1 VRCIVHLAVPY
12 FASWAGITVLDG
24 GRLRSV
30 DSAGV
35 DEFAEGQRPRKVA
48 DLEPAAASAFR
59 RASSTA
65 QRWLGPVG
73 PDVVAAFAVPPGPAE
88 GLATAGASL
97 LTLPLPMAG
106 AAAVLALATID
117 EPDADELRGFAERAA
132 RALAAASAYEERG
145 VLARTL
151 RASLLPAPLPELAG
165 LELAGAYRP
174 AQESTEI
181 GGDFYDVTPRP
192 DGTWAI
198 SIGDVCGKG
207 VEAAVLTG
215 QVRQSLRT
223 ASLVTDDPA
232 AALHLLND
240 TLLRADGSTFATT
253 AFGILDV
260 RSDGARLRLASG
272 GHPPPLLLRG
282 DGRVEVVGVRGT
294 LVGILPEV
302 FFESVEV
309 DLRPGDLL
317 LLYTDG
323 AVEARGPA
331 GVLGV
336 EPIAA
341 ALADSAGLA
350 ARAVTERLLQVV
362 MEHLQGWS
370 HDDIALLAIRC
381 ADGNAS

>member
-1 VRCIVHLAVPY
+1 VRCIVHLAVPH
-12 FASWAGITVLDG
+12 FASWAGLTVVDG
-24 GRLRSV
+24 GRLRCV

-35 DEFAEGQRPRKVA
+35 DEFDEGQRTRKVA
-48 DLEPAAASAFR
+48 DLEPAAASALR
-59 RASSTA
+59 RATATA

-88 GLATAGASL
+88 GLATPGASL
-97 LTLPLPMAG
+97 FTLPLPMAG
-106 AAAVLALATID
+106 SAAVLALATAD

-132 RALAAASAYEERG
+132 RALAAACAYEERG

-151 RASLLPAPLPELAG
+151 RTSLLPAALPELPG

-223 ASLVTDDPA
+223 ASLVTDDPG

-253 AFGILDV
+253 AYGILDA
-260 RSDGARLRLASG
+260 RADGGRLRLASG
-272 GHPPPLLLRG
+272 GHPPPLLLR
-282 DGRVEVVGVRGT
+282 DGAVEVIGVRGT

-302 FFESVEV
+302 FFETVEIE
-309 DLRPGDLL
+309 LRPGDLL
-317 LLYTDG
+317 LFYTDG
-323 AVEARGPA
+323 AVEARGPS
-331 GVLGV
+331 GVLGA
-336 EPIAA
+336 EPVVA
-341 ALADSAGLA
+341 ALADSGGLA

-381 ADGNAS
+381 VDGAPS